1 MRILGISG
9 SLRRDS
15 YNSMLLRTAAELLPP
30 EVELEV
36 YDDLKAVPPYDADD
50 DGAGEAVTSVER
62 MGEAGGRAPAAVRDL
77 REAVA
82 EADAVLLATPEYNA
96 SIPGALKNALDWV
109 SRPHATNPLRG
120 KPAAVV
126 GASTGMFGAVWAQAE
141 LRKVLQTIGARV
153 VDRELPVS
161 EADERFDADGRLD
174 DPDLRELYDEIL
186 RELVESV
193 RVREEALA
201 QRAA

>member
-15 YNSMLLRTAAELLPP
+15 YNSMLLRAAAELLP
-30 EVELEV
+30 EGAELEI
-36 YDDLKAVPPYDADD
+36 YDGLKAVPPYDADD
-50 DGAGEAVTSVER
+50 DGDFAPPAVQ
-62 MGEAGGRAPAAVRDL
+62 AL

-82 EADAVLLATPEYNA
+82 EADAVLIATPEYNA
-96 SIPGALKNALDWV
+96 SVPGSLKNAFDWI

-141 LRKVLQTIGARV
+141 ARKVLQTIGARV

-161 EADERFDADGRLD
+161 EADERFPDGRLD
-174 DPDLRELYDEIL
+174 DPDLRELYAEIL
-186 RELVESV
+186 ADLAHAVHAREQM
-193 RVREEALA
+193 LA